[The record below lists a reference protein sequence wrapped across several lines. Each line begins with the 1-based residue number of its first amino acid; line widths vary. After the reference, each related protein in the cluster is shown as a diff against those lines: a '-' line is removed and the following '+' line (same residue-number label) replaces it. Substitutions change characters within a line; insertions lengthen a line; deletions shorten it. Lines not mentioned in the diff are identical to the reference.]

1 MGSTGESHA
10 SGTVRRRIA
19 LAALF
24 LVVLAASIVTGAG
37 LWIRHIRMVRH
48 PLYLIIH
55 GSYFERLQAAADLG
69 VLREDTDIDRVM
81 AALLGA
87 IDDGEIVLR
96 SASEEALGS
105 LLAQSLGRPGKG
117 TAADGEQDRRRLVLA
132 IRKLNEGLSD
142 PEASIRASAANGLG
156 FIGKAAAFDL
166 PPELARALADESPI
180 VRQAATKALKDS
192 QHSASVVPALKSV
205 LASPDQRSRFLA
217 TEILARAGPA
227 AKSAIPDLLALLSEP
242 FDLNRK
248 KTDGTSPMYWDPAC
262 GAAIA
267 LGEIGP
273 DPDSIAGLIALLASD
288 VSERASSAA
297 SGLAKLGPD
306 AGIAVPALI
315 TTYRRVLESE
325 GRFLG
330 QSAVAMALGQLGP
343 QSTAAAESIAILTKG
358 LDSNDTWVRIAAAM
372 ALGKFGPDAAAA
384 VPKLR
389 DLERSPIPDLQNAA
403 MKALEAI
410 EPETTTSAGSSS
422 VQPKS

>member
-1 MGSTGESHA
+1 MGSAGENGGSRMH
-10 SGTVRRRIA
+10 RRRPALIA
-19 LAALF
+19 LIVGVTA
-24 LVVLAASIVTGAG
+24 VSIVTGAG
-37 LWIRHIRMVRH
+37 YWIQHIRAVHH
-48 PLYLIIH
+48 PLYLIKH
-55 GSYFERLQAAADLG
+55 GSFLEQLQAAADLG
-69 VLREDTDIDRVM
+69 VLKDDTDIDQVT
-81 AALLGA
+81 ATLGSA
-87 IDDGEIVLR
+87 MDDGEIVLR
-96 SASEEALGS
+96 SAAEESLGS
-105 LLAQSLGRPGKG
+105 LLAQSLSRPDHG
-117 TAADGEQDRRRLVLA
+117 TTADREQDSRRVALA
-132 IRKLNEGLSD
+132 LRKLTNGLSD
-142 PEASIRASAANGLG
+142 PEPTIRASAANGLG

-166 PPELARALADESPI
+166 PPELVRALADESPI

-192 QHSASVVPALKSV
+192 QQSASVVPALRSV
-205 LASPDQRSRFLA
+205 LASPDQQSRFLA

-227 AKSAIPDLLALLSEP
+227 AKSAVPDLLALLTEP
-242 FDLNRK
+242 FDLNRSK
-248 KTDGTSPMYWDPAC
+248 SDVTSPMYWDPAC

-267 LGEIGP
+267 LGDIGP
-273 DPDSIAGLIALLASD
+273 DPKSIAGLIALLASD

-325 GRFLG
+325 GHFLG

-358 LDSNDTWVRIAAAM
+358 LDSNDTWVRIAAAL

-389 DLERSPIPDLQNAA
+389 ELERSPIRDLQNAA
-403 MKALEAI
+403 MKALEEI